1 MKTGSM
7 IAMVVLIIVSLAH
20 LLRFIYGISLV
31 VGDVNIPQSVS
42 VLAFLFTAV
51 IAFLMWKESRFT
63 AQQEIE

>member
-31 VGDVNIPQSVS
+31 VGDVKIPQSVS
-42 VLAFLFTAV
+42 VLAFLFTAF

-63 AQQEIE
+63 AQQDIE